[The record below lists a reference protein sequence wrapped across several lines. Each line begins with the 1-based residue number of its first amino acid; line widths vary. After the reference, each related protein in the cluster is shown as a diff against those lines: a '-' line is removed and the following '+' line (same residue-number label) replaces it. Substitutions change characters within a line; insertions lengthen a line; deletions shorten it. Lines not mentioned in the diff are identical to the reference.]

1 MRFLKDQRAY
11 CAAIAFL
18 CLVGT
23 GFAAQTASPKAKKQV
38 STIEDAKAYREAM
51 TWFKQAEAMIGT
63 PQENSEEQAELF
75 RKALAI
81 KSDFLEAHYN
91 LGLIYANQ
99 KKMKQAAAE
108 FEAVLK
114 LEPKFDQGILV
125 LLASAYEESGNTPA
139 AIGALQ
145 KALARNPKDLK
156 VLRALAYLQF
166 NNKEDAAAIKI
177 LQQII
182 AAEPN
187 DLSSH
192 MDLALLFQRN
202 NDIAKAA
209 GHYQEAV
216 RIDPK
221 NFEAHYYLAS
231 IYMQQNNSDKAA
243 AELEAANEL
252 KPGDAELLEKL
263 GDVYALQQRHAKAA
277 VAYKAALDKVSG
289 RSALYAKYGFSLSN
303 TNRTEEAVAA
313 LESAAKLNDKNADIF
328 FLLGDLY
335 SDLKKFDEAAA
346 AYGKSLEINPK
357 QKEVHFNLGTL
368 FAEQKKFDEAM
379 AELKLALKLD
389 PNYSAAWANL
399 ALVAE
404 NLELD
409 KDAIQAH
416 EKVVALGKGQALNY
430 FHLGVLYTK
439 ANQTETAI
447 ASFARAIEMEPDKYR
462 ALLQEE
468 LKKVHSVLDPIRYK
482 ESFTRLLNSPPNK

>member
-1 MRFLKDQRAY
+1 MKKRLWKGSLRSMSIVVGLGAVSAFSDETFDRLFDSKNYTEALSYAEAKIPAANRDAKTWARLGRANESQGLIEKGLACY
-11 CAAIAFL
+11 M
-18 CLVGT
+18 
-23 GFAAQTASPKAKKQV
+23 FAA
-38 STIEDAKAYREAM
+38 R
-51 TWFKQAEAMIGT
+51 
-63 PQENSEEQAELF
+63 L
-75 RKALAI
+75 
-81 KSDFLEAHYN
+81 
-91 LGLIYANQ
+91 
-99 KKMKQAAAE
+99 
-108 FEAVLK
+108 
-114 LEPKFDQGILV
+114 
-125 LLASAYEESGNTPA
+125 
-139 AIGALQ
+139 
-145 KALARNPKDLK
+145 
-156 VLRALAYLQF
+156 
-166 NNKEDAAAIKI
+166 
-177 LQQII
+177 
-182 AAEPN
+182 
-187 DLSSH
+187 
-192 MDLALLFQRN
+192 
-202 NDIAKAA
+202 
-209 GHYQEAV
+209 
-216 RIDPK
+216 DPK